1 MVVASR
7 FTFRIGSMY
16 LAPRKSIV
24 IEEPSDFMQLVNDD
38 QVCGGCTLSGERTY
52 KFKVCFL
59 GGGSL
64 DSAWALYS
72 VLEEELDLAC
82 DSSLE
87 ILLRRRVQDESEL
100 VYRITKASIRIV
112 DPVAQYICERV
123 LCAEVSLTLVAAV
136 VNQRSPSPVR
146 LGISF
151 PRPTISVATSITPT
165 PIASTISFPAPS
177 VQIQINPTPLVLDTA
192 FPTFNR
198 NLGGAGVTSGTTSF
212 CYNYA
217 KQKLWSGQI
226 DLDTDDLR
234 ILLAMTSTTA
244 DTEDDAQFI
253 SGATGFTLLDEFG
266 GAGYARVAL
275 ANEAV
280 NADVGNARAEFDAD
294 DVAFGALSNGTR
306 SIQGAVIFKFVVD
319 DTQSI
324 PICYLSFTSFN
335 PGGSTLTLEWN
346 AEGIMW
352 QT

>member
-1 MVVASR
+1 
-7 FTFRIGSMY
+7 MY
-16 LAPRKSIV
+16 LAPRKSIY
-24 IEEPSDFMQLVNDD
+24 IEEPPDFMQLINEDTR
-38 QVCGGCTLSGERTY
+38 CGSCTLSGERTY
-52 KFKVCFL
+52 KFKVCFS

-64 DSAWALYS
+64 ESAWALYL
-72 VLEEELDLAC
+72 VLEEELSLAC
-82 DSSLE
+82 DSTIE
-87 ILLRRRVQDESEL
+87 ILLRRRVHDESEL

-112 DPVAQYICERV
+112 DPIAQYICERV
-123 LCAEVSLTLVAAV
+123 LCAEVNLTLVAAV
-136 VNQRSPSPVR
+136 VNQRTPAPIS

-151 PRPTISVATSITPT
+151 PKPVVTIATSITPT
-165 PIASTISFPAPS
+165 PVASSISFPAPS
-177 VQIQINPTPLVLDTA
+177 VQTSIPLSPLVLDTA

-226 DLDTDDLR
+226 DLDTDDIR

-244 DTEDDAQFI
+244 DTEDDAQTI
-253 SGATGFTLLDEFG
+253 SGATGFTLLDEFN
-266 GAGYARVAL
+266 GAGYARIAL

-280 NADVGNARAEFDAD
+280 NSDVGNARAEFDAD

-306 SIQGAVIFKFVVD
+306 SIQGAVIFKFIVD

-346 AEGIMW
+346 AEGVMW